1 MDIFPSV
8 MEYLGLE
15 FKEEWNLDGRS
26 RIVWQDEKQECF
38 HSEIQ
43 PVIALSG
50 ALIFDDINKI
60 QRQCPTMEITQGRLH
75 YRTWM

>member
-8 MEYLGLE
+8 MEYLRLE
-15 FKEEWNLDGRS
+15 FKEDWNLDGRS
-26 RIVWQDEKQECF
+26 RIVWQDERQECF

-50 ALIFDDINKI
+50 ALIFDDSNEI